1 MKKSFSLILLAL
13 LLLGGNDLFAQSKK
27 SSGGKRKKQTLTAME
42 GRQKVRE
49 SDYGTFD
56 KFTSFSTKDKTVYFC
71 PFDYTKL
78 HEVTNASHPEWGE
91 LRPVINYLQTVSRA
105 TMTMCAVYAINPDIT
120 DPSERNSLLE
130 KAKNEATAS
139 VNAFNDWKVKQQM
152 RNKTQ
157 YMVAEVDYRY
167 FKGANFY
174 NEQRSEGIIPVGL
187 LLYFGSRKAE
197 LFISDTTGR
206 KFPDI
211 KFFPNDATIVE
222 SWNSVLDEVANY
234 LKRNDRKSV
243 MLIGYADNQGTEAYV
258 QGISRQRAVEVKKAL
273 LLRGID
279 ASRIE
284 VEVKG
289 DADPVGDNSTYEGRI
304 ANNRVSINVQ

>member
-27 SSGGKRKKQTLTAME
+27 SSGGKRNKQTLTAME

-130 KAKNEATAS
+130 KAKNEA
-139 VNAFNDWKVKQQM
+139 K
-152 RNKTQ
+152 
-157 YMVAEVDYRY
+157 
-167 FKGANFY
+167 
-174 NEQRSEGIIPVGL
+174 IIKKAG
-187 LLYFGSRKAE
+187 FGRIK
-197 LFISDTTGR
+197 LF
-206 KFPDI
+206 
-211 KFFPNDATIVE
+211 
-222 SWNSVLDEVANY
+222 
-234 LKRNDRKSV
+234 
-243 MLIGYADNQGTEAYV
+243 
-258 QGISRQRAVEVKKAL
+258 VKKQL
-273 LLRGID
+273 
-279 ASRIE
+279 ASL
-284 VEVKG
+284 G
-289 DADPVGDNSTYEGRI
+289 L
-304 ANNRVSINVQ
+304 NR